1 MLVQERQSIEI
12 GAQNQLLRFI
22 RSYTSRCAVSVW
34 DCLAIVLLIQWYAAV
49 RSQFLAAFRRDQI
62 RVLPPFLVSHNGFC
76 DYLPNIHAAGLSLET
91 TGALSHVAKQ
101 VSLFTIRVQ
110 IFSPDQRVDTQLA
123 EHLTKGDSRA
133 AKRNQRYAVVA
144 KHRHAQEAFPLCGM

>member
-34 DCLAIVLLIQWYAAV
+34 DCLAVVLLIQCYAAV
-49 RSQFLAAFRRDQI
+49 RSQFLAAFRRDQSTSAFP
-62 RVLPPFLVSHNGFC
+62 RGHKGFC

-133 AKRNQRYAVVA
+133 AERNQRYAVVA